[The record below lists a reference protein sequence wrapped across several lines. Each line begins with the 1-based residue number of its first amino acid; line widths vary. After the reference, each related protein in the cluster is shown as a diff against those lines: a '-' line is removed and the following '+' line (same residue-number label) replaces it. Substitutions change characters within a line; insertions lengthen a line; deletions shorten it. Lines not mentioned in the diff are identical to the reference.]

1 MTTRLLPPSEW
12 AALMETALGPFLDRL
27 PASTQVI
34 AVEDRGGALLGCC
47 ALVPLW
53 HAEGLWI
60 HPAHRGRTAV
70 ARALWEG
77 LHTVA
82 RDSEI
87 KALLT
92 LMVPEMEDLFRHA
105 GARALPGLSVAIPV
119 GDD

>member
-1 MTTRLLPPSEW
+1 MTTRLLPRSEW
-12 AALMETALGPFLDRL
+12 AALAETELGPFLDRL

-60 HPAHRGRTAV
+60 HPAHRGRSAV
-70 ARALWEG
+70 ARSVWQGVQTLAADAD
-77 LHTVA
+77 LHAVLTVM
-82 RDSEI
+82 
-87 KALLT
+87 L
-92 LMVPEMEDLFRHA
+92 PEMEDLFRHA